1 MQRSSQ
7 RVCIDGGIGIDLR
20 IFRAT
25 CRLLFHQPVREP
37 TQRCHMHAVV
47 RQFHI
52 PYRSLRCFHAFHTI
66 KHPRHQQT
74 IFNGVQTLGALRM
87 PRSHFM
93 PPARTVRK
101 IACLPHVSCPLFF

>member
-52 PYRSLRCFHAFHTI
+52 P
-66 KHPRHQQT
+66 
-74 IFNGVQTLGALRM
+74 
-87 PRSHFM
+87 
-93 PPARTVRK
+93 
-101 IACLPHVSCPLFF
+101 IAA